1 MDTHPFP
8 AVDIL
13 VSIFMDDKQLAPL
26 YREGLFESCI
36 TPSRFVRELRRLLKR
51 FALRLKEESEEAVHI
66 DIANFVASR
75 AGLVAA
81 RIGSQCEQQRY
92 KLGPASMQ
100 PQGMEVQNESHAQL
114 NKDLKD
120 MSSDDEDE
128 EDNEP
133 EGALDKNNAAIVL
146 QGRSLIK
153 GSAAFQ
159 KLLEEL
165 TNLVKLWKLDQG
177 TDTKPTVEFPLSLQG
192 FIDFIY
198 FISLKTLRVEL
209 RRGPVGWDLKA
220 AFRLEKSVPE
230 NHQRFRW
237 MTVSISLHHIYLHL
251 VNG

>member
-1 MDTHPFP
+1 
-8 AVDIL
+8 
-13 VSIFMDDKQLAPL
+13 
-26 YREGLFESCI
+26 
-36 TPSRFVRELRRLLKR
+36 
-51 FALRLKEESEEAVHI
+51 
-66 DIANFVASR
+66 
-75 AGLVAA
+75 
-81 RIGSQCEQQRY
+81 
-92 KLGPASMQ
+92 MQ

-114 NKDLKD
+114 NKDLND

-209 RRGPVGWDLKA
+209 RRGPVGWNLKA

-237 MTVSISLHHIYLHL
+237 MTESISLHHIYLHL